1 MKSLNKFKD
10 KRKHPRISMDLPLEY
25 CVLDSPHARGGMVIN
40 ASETGFLIRSVKDI
54 PKGIRLNIAV
64 LFPKGFELN
73 NFKVLAEIIW
83 KDICW
88 EEDWEGH
95 QYGIR
100 FVQIEEDDL
109 QKLKQLLSDRVLTNA
124 GEDFEISV
132 GMAAEL

>member
-1 MKSLNKFKD
+1 MKSLKKLTE
-10 KRKHPRISMDLPLEY
+10 RRQHLRISMDLPLEY

-95 QYGIR
+95 EYGTK
-100 FVQIEEDDL
+100 FVQIEEEDL
-109 QKLKQLLSDRVLTNA
+109 QKLKQLLSEQVLIPTE
-124 GEDFEISV
+124 EDPEISV
-132 GMAAEL
+132 GPAAGL